1 MICTR
6 VNYLYSTQN
15 CLYRRIIINHTLKTL
30 KNMEQA
36 KSFTREITVDITS
49 DQIGR
54 FIGPKGTSIKKF
66 VIIKSVNSFTHGSA
80 PDNLDDLPFPKVSL
94 NKTKDGV
101 MANISSHSED
111 LIDIVVENI
120 GLHAASLRAL
130 GTNSPNKICRLVF
143 KTNLDDHLIG
153 KYIGKSGRHCKVL
166 ANLLQE
172 DANDRNIDSVS
183 SFRVNITKPER
194 EPRKFFFIKNSSSS
208 SNMVFIYVTAIY
220 SGKPRPLFKAVQKRM
235 INSVTSLISDDIANY
250 KPEQPEQS
258 DQPVLSAE
266 YFLIHNTPESIVA
279 ELSTDSE
286 APLSPVYTPS
296 SPTYTPSS
304 PTIAGWESYDPSS
317 EVSTW

>member
-1 MICTR
+1 MCKLFIL
-6 VNYLYSTQN
+6 NLILLISQN
-15 CLYRRIIINHTLKTL
+15 NNQSYFKTL
-30 KNMEQA
+30 NNMEQA

-54 FIGPKGTSIKKF
+54 FIGPKGSAIKKF
-66 VIIKSVNSFTHGSA
+66 VIMKSINSFTHGSA
-80 PDNLDDLPFPKVSL
+80 PDNSDDLPFPKVSL

-120 GLHAASLRAL
+120 GLHATSLRAL

-172 DANDRNIDSVS
+172 DANDRNIDSAS

-220 SGKPRPLFKAVQKRM
+220 SGNPRNLFKAVQNRM
-235 INSVTSLISDDIANY
+235 VNSVTSLISDDIANS
-250 KPEQPEQS
+250 KPEPEPEQS

-286 APLSPVYTPS
+286 APLSPTYTPS

-304 PTIAGWESYDPSS
+304 PTIAGWESYDPGS

>member
-1 MICTR
+1 MACTQTPAP
-6 VNYLYSTQN
+6 NT
-15 CLYRRIIINHTLKTL
+15 
-30 KNMEQA
+30 
-36 KSFTREITVDITS
+36 FTREITVDITA
-49 DQIGR
+49 DEIGR
-54 FIGPKGTSIKKF
+54 FIGPRGFAIKKF
-66 VIIKSVNSFTHGSA
+66 VIMKSIKSFTLENDIENS
-80 PDNLDDLPFPKVSL
+80 DDFQQPKVSL

-101 MANISSHSED
+101 TANISSHSES
-111 LIDIVVENI
+111 LLDIVEENI
-120 GLHAASLRAL
+120 KLHATSLRAL
-130 GTNSPNKICRLVF
+130 RTNSPNNICRLVF

-172 DANDRNIDSVS
+172 DANDRNIESAS

-220 SGKPRPLFKAVQKRM
+220 PGNPRTLFKAVQNRM
-235 INSVTSLISDDIANY
+235 INSVTSLISDDIANS
-250 KPEQPEQS
+250 KPEPEPEQS

-266 YFLIHNTPESIVA
+266 HFLIHNTPESIVA
-279 ELSTDSE
+279 EDSLDSE
-286 APLSPVYTPS
+286 TPLSPVYTPS

-304 PTIAGWESYDPSS
+304 PTIAGWESYDPGS

>member
-1 MICTR
+1 
-6 VNYLYSTQN
+6 
-15 CLYRRIIINHTLKTL
+15 
-30 KNMEQA
+30 MEQA

-54 FIGPKGTSIKKF
+54 FIGPKGSAIKKF
-66 VIIKSVNSFTHGSA
+66 VIMKSINSFTHGSA
-80 PDNLDDLPFPKVSL
+80 PDNSDDLPFPKVSL

-120 GLHAASLRAL
+120 GLHATSLRAL

-172 DANDRNIDSVS
+172 DANDRNIDSAS

-220 SGKPRPLFKAVQKRM
+220 PGNPRTLFKAVQNRM
-235 INSVTSLISDDIANY
+235 INSVTSLISDDIANS
-250 KPEQPEQS
+250 KPEPEPEQS

-286 APLSPVYTPS
+286 APLSPTYTPS

-304 PTIAGWESYDPSS
+304 PTIAGWESYDPGS

>member
-1 MICTR
+1 
-6 VNYLYSTQN
+6 
-15 CLYRRIIINHTLKTL
+15 
-30 KNMEQA
+30 MEA

-54 FIGPKGTSIKKF
+54 FIGPKGSAIKKF
-66 VIIKSVNSFTHGSA
+66 VIMKSVNSFTHGSA
-80 PDNLDDLPFPKVSL
+80 PDNSDDLPFPKVSL

-120 GLHAASLRAL
+120 GLHATSLRAL

-172 DANDRNIDSVS
+172 DANGRNIDSAS

-220 SGKPRPLFKAVQKRM
+220 SGNPRTLFKAVQNRM
-235 INSVTSLISDDIANY
+235 INSITSLISEDIEHQ
-250 KPEQPEQS
+250 KPDLYELVHE

-266 YFLIHNTPESIVA
+266 HFLIHNTPESIVA
-279 ELSTDSE
+279 EDSLDSE
-286 APLSPVYTPS
+286 TPLSPVYTPS

-304 PTIAGWESYDPSS
+304 PTYTPSSPTYTPSSPTITGWESYDPGS